1 MLGLAFEG
9 ITSLSIKPISM
20 IVSLGFVVS
29 AFSFIGII
37 WAIVMAIMG
46 HAITGWASMTCI
58 VCFLGGIQL
67 LSLGIIGQYVGKT
80 YMETK
85 HRLRYIIS
93 EKTYESD
100 SRELRKDI

>member
-80 YMETK
+80 YMETNIDRDILLARK
-85 HRLRYIIS
+85 HM
-93 EKTYESD
+93 KVTVVN
-100 SRELRKDI
+100 